1 MIFLLEK
8 IEMSLCKS
16 ELVVLMLPGFGCDAD
31 SMLEL
36 NVVLKGN
43 QCIKH
48 VIHMLF
54 AAETSLDDMVRT
66 IENKYKHSEL
76 LLVGFSMGGWV
87 AQAVASKLRSNV
99 KGMILISSWT
109 EAPSQYLKIIK
120 SLHEKIKSGDTLDSL
135 RPLVVE
141 GFIDKQTKDA
151 MADRWVSMAN
161 RIGPEMF
168 LRQTKAILEDPNVGQ
183 CIPNIECPTLA
194 IAGAADT
201 LLTPDEQFK
210 SLLDPAIFQTVTL
223 ESCGHNLIWERPL
236 MVSSFVE
243 QWLHLNFES
252 KD

>member
-1 MIFLLEK
+1 MA
-8 IEMSLCKS
+8 LCNS
-16 ELVVLMLPGFGCDAD
+16 ELEVLMLPGFGCDAD

-36 NVVLKGN
+36 EVALKGN

-48 VIHMLF
+48 VKHMLF
-54 AAETSLDDMVRT
+54 TAETSLDEMVRR
-66 IENKYKHSEL
+66 IENKYQNSKL

-109 EAPSQYLKIIK
+109 EAPSQYLQTIK
-120 SLHEKIKSGDTLDSL
+120 SLHEKIKSGETLDSF
-135 RPLVVE
+135 RPLVIE
-141 GFIDKQTKDA
+141 GFIDMQTKDA

-161 RIGPEMF
+161 RIGPEIF
-168 LRQTKAILEDPNVGQ
+168 LRQTKAILENPNVGQ

-194 IAGAADT
+194 IAGAEDT

-210 SLLDPAIFQTVTL
+210 SLLDPAIFQTVIL

-236 MVSSFVE
+236 MVSSFVK

-252 KD
+252 KG

>member
-1 MIFLLEK
+1 MA
-8 IEMSLCKS
+8 LCNS
-16 ELVVLMLPGFGCDAD
+16 ELEVLMLPGFGCDAD

-36 NVVLKGN
+36 EDALKGN

-48 VIHMLF
+48 VKHILLT
-54 AAETSLDDMVRT
+54 AENSLDEMVRT
-66 IENKYKHSEL
+66 IENKYQYSEL

-109 EAPSQYLKIIK
+109 EAPSQYLQTIK
-120 SLHEKIKSGDTLDSL
+120 SLHEKIKSGETLDSF

-141 GFIDKQTKDA
+141 GFIDIQTKDA
-151 MADRWVSMAN
+151 MADRWVSMAK

-210 SLLDPAIFQTVTL
+210 SLLDPAIFQTVIL

-243 QWLHLNFES
+243 QWLHLNFKP

>member
-1 MIFLLEK
+1 MA
-8 IEMSLCKS
+8 LCNS
-16 ELVVLMLPGFGCDAD
+16 ELEVLMLPGFGCDAD

-36 NVVLKGN
+36 EDALKGN

-48 VIHMLF
+48 VKHILLT
-54 AAETSLDDMVRT
+54 AENSLDEMVRT
-66 IENKYKHSEL
+66 IENKYQYSEL

-109 EAPSQYLKIIK
+109 EAPSQYLQTIK
-120 SLHEKIKSGDTLDSL
+120 SLHEKIKSGETLDSF

-141 GFIDKQTKDA
+141 GFIDIQTKDA
-151 MADRWVSMAN
+151 MADRWVSMAK

-194 IAGAADT
+194 IAGATDT

-210 SLLDPAIFQTVTL
+210 SLLDPAIFQTVIL

-243 QWLHLNFES
+243 QWLHLNFEP

>member
-1 MIFLLEK
+1 
-8 IEMSLCKS
+8 
-16 ELVVLMLPGFGCDAD
+16 
-31 SMLEL
+31 
-36 NVVLKGN
+36 
-43 QCIKH
+43 
-48 VIHMLF
+48 
-54 AAETSLDDMVRT
+54 
-66 IENKYKHSEL
+66 
-76 LLVGFSMGGWV
+76 MGGWV
-87 AQAVASKLRSNV
+87 AQAVASRLRSNL

-109 EAPSQYLKIIK
+109 EAPSQYLQTIK
-120 SLHEKIKSGDTLDSL
+120 SLHEKIKTGETLDSF

-141 GFIDKQTKDA
+141 GFIDTQTKDA

-168 LRQTKAILEDPNVGQ
+168 LRQTKAILENPNVGQ

-210 SLLDPAIFQTVTL
+210 SLLDPAIFQTVIL

-236 MVSSFVE
+236 MVSRFVK

>member
-1 MIFLLEK
+1 MALFT
-8 IEMSLCKS
+8 S
-16 ELVVLMLPGFGCDAD
+16 ELEVLMLPGFGCDAD

-36 NVVLKGN
+36 DVALNGN

-48 VIHMLF
+48 VKHMLF
-54 AAETSLDDMVRT
+54 TAETSLDEMVLT
-66 IENKYKHSEL
+66 IENKYQHSEL

-109 EAPSQYLKIIK
+109 EAPSQYLQIIK
-120 SLHEKIKSGDTLDSL
+120 SLHEKIKSGNTLDSL

-141 GFIDKQTKDA
+141 SFIDKQTKDA
-151 MADRWVSMAN
+151 MADRWLSMAN

-168 LRQTKAILEDPNVGQ
+168 LRQTKAILENPNVGQ
-183 CIPNIECPTLA
+183 CIPDIECPTLA

-201 LLTPDEQFK
+201 LLIPDDQFK
-210 SLLDPAIFQTVTL
+210 LLLDPAIFKTLVL

-236 MVSSFVE
+236 MLSNFVK

-252 KD
+252 TD

>member
-1 MIFLLEK
+1 MALFT
-8 IEMSLCKS
+8 S
-16 ELVVLMLPGFGCDAD
+16 ELEVLMLPGFGCDAD

-36 NVVLKGN
+36 DVALNGN

-48 VIHMLF
+48 VKHMLF
-54 AAETSLDDMVRT
+54 TAETSLDEMVLT
-66 IENKYKHSEL
+66 IENKYQHSEL

-109 EAPSQYLKIIK
+109 EAPSQYLQIIK
-120 SLHEKIKSGDTLDSL
+120 SLHEKIKSGNTLDSL

-141 GFIDKQTKDA
+141 SFIDKQTKDA
-151 MADRWVSMAN
+151 MADRWLSMAN

-168 LRQTKAILEDPNVGQ
+168 LRQTKAILENPNVGQ
-183 CIPNIECPTLA
+183 CIPDIECPTLA

-201 LLTPDEQFK
+201 LLIPNDQFK
-210 SLLDPAIFQTVTL
+210 FLLDPAIFKTLVL

-236 MVSSFVE
+236 MLSNFVK

-252 KD
+252 TD

>member
-1 MIFLLEK
+1 MA
-8 IEMSLCKS
+8 LCNS
-16 ELVVLMLPGFGCDAD
+16 ELEVLMLPGFGCDAD

-36 NVVLKGN
+36 EDALKGN

-48 VIHMLF
+48 VKHILLT
-54 AAETSLDDMVRT
+54 AENSLDEMVRT
-66 IENKYKHSEL
+66 IENKYQYSEL

-109 EAPSQYLKIIK
+109 EAPSQYLQTIK
-120 SLHEKIKSGDTLDSL
+120 SLHEKIKSGDTLDSF

-141 GFIDKQTKDA
+141 GFIDIQTKDA

-210 SLLDPAIFQTVTL
+210 SLLDPAIFQTVII

-243 QWLHLNFES
+243 QWLHLNFEP

>member
-1 MIFLLEK
+1 
-8 IEMSLCKS
+8 
-16 ELVVLMLPGFGCDAD
+16 
-31 SMLEL
+31 
-36 NVVLKGN
+36 
-43 QCIKH
+43 
-48 VIHMLF
+48 
-54 AAETSLDDMVRT
+54 
-66 IENKYKHSEL
+66 
-76 LLVGFSMGGWV
+76 
-87 AQAVASKLRSNV
+87 
-99 KGMILISSWT
+99 MILISSWT
-109 EAPSQYLKIIK
+109 EAPSQYLQIIK
-120 SLHEKIKSGDTLDSL
+120 SLHEKIKSGETLDSF

-141 GFIDKQTKDA
+141 GFIDIQTKDA

-210 SLLDPAIFQTVTL
+210 SLLDPAIFQTVII

-236 MVSSFVE
+236 MVSRLVE
-243 QWLHLNFES
+243 QWLHLNFEP

>member
-1 MIFLLEK
+1 MA
-8 IEMSLCKS
+8 LCNS
-16 ELVVLMLPGFGCDAD
+16 ELEVLMLPGFGCDAD

-36 NVVLKGN
+36 EVALKGN

-48 VIHMLF
+48 VKHMLF
-54 AAETSLDDMVRT
+54 TAETSLDEMVRR
-66 IENKYKHSEL
+66 IENKYQNSKL

-109 EAPSQYLKIIK
+109 EAPSQYLQTIK
-120 SLHEKIKSGDTLDSL
+120 SLHEKIKSGETLDSF
-135 RPLVVE
+135 RPLVIE
-141 GFIDKQTKDA
+141 GFIDMQTKDA

-168 LRQTKAILEDPNVGQ
+168 LRQTKAILKSPNVGQ

-194 IAGAADT
+194 IAGAEDT

-210 SLLDPAIFQTVTL
+210 SLLDPAIFQTVIL

-236 MVSSFVE
+236 MVSSFVK

>member
-1 MIFLLEK
+1 MA
-8 IEMSLCKS
+8 LCNS
-16 ELVVLMLPGFGCDAD
+16 ELEVLMLPGFGCDAD

-36 NVVLKGN
+36 EVALKGN

-48 VIHMLF
+48 VRHILF
-54 AAETSLDDMVRT
+54 TAETSLDEMVRR
-66 IENKYKHSEL
+66 IENKYQHSKL

-87 AQAVASKLRSNV
+87 AQAVASQLRSNV

-109 EAPSQYLKIIK
+109 EAPSQYLQTIK
-120 SLHEKIKSGDTLDSL
+120 SLHEKIKSGETLDSF

-141 GFIDKQTKDA
+141 GFIDMQTKDA

-168 LRQTKAILEDPNVGQ
+168 LRQTKAILENPNVGQ

-210 SLLDPAIFQTVTL
+210 SLLDPAIFQTVIL

-236 MVSSFVE
+236 MVSSYVE
-243 QWLHLNFES
+243 QWLHLNFEP

>member
-1 MIFLLEK
+1 MA
-8 IEMSLCKS
+8 LCNS
-16 ELVVLMLPGFGCDAD
+16 ELEVLILPGFGCDAD

-36 NVVLKGN
+36 EDALNGN

-48 VIHMLF
+48 VKHILF
-54 AAETSLDDMVRT
+54 TAETSLDEMVRT
-66 IENKYKHSEL
+66 IENKYQYSEL

-87 AQAVASKLRSNV
+87 AQAVASQLRSNV

-109 EAPSQYLKIIK
+109 EAPSQYLQTIK

-168 LRQTKAILEDPNVGQ
+168 LRQTKAILEDPNVSQ

-210 SLLDPAIFQTVTL
+210 SLLDPAIFQTVIL

-236 MVSSFVE
+236 MVSSYVE
-243 QWLHLNFES
+243 QWLHLNFEP

>member
-1 MIFLLEK
+1 MA
-8 IEMSLCKS
+8 LCNS
-16 ELVVLMLPGFGCDAD
+16 ELEVLMLPGFGCDAD

-36 NVVLKGN
+36 EDALKGN

-48 VIHMLF
+48 VKHILLT
-54 AAETSLDDMVRT
+54 AENSLDEMVRT
-66 IENKYKHSEL
+66 IENKYQYSEL

-109 EAPSQYLKIIK
+109 EAPSQYLQTIK
-120 SLHEKIKSGDTLDSL
+120 SLHEKIKSGETLDSF

-141 GFIDKQTKDA
+141 GFIDIQTKDA
-151 MADRWVSMAN
+151 MADRWVSMAK

-210 SLLDPAIFQTVTL
+210 SLLDPAIFQTVIL
-223 ESCGHNLIWERPL
+223 ESCGHNLIWEQPL

-243 QWLHLNFES
+243 QWLHLNFEP

>member
-1 MIFLLEK
+1 MALFT
-8 IEMSLCKS
+8 S
-16 ELVVLMLPGFGCDAD
+16 ELEVLMLSGLGGDAD

-36 NVVLKGN
+36 EIALKGN

-48 VIHMLF
+48 VKNMLF
-54 AAETSLDDMVRT
+54 TAETSLDEMVHT
-66 IENKYKHSEL
+66 IENKYQHSEL

-109 EAPSQYLKIIK
+109 EAPSQYLQIIK
-120 SLHEKIKSGDTLDSL
+120 SLHEKIKSGNTLDSL

-141 GFIDKQTKDA
+141 SFIDKQTKDA

-168 LRQTKAILEDPNVGQ
+168 LRQTKAILDNPNVGQ
-183 CIPNIECPTLA
+183 CIPDIECPTLA
-194 IAGAADT
+194 IAGASDA
-201 LLTPDEQFK
+201 LLTPDDQFK
-210 SLLDPAIFQTVTL
+210 LLLDPAIYQTLIL
-223 ESCGHNLIWERPL
+223 ESCGHKLIWERPQV
-236 MVSSFVE
+236 VSSMVK

-252 KD
+252 NK

>member
-1 MIFLLEK
+1 MA
-8 IEMSLCKS
+8 LCNS
-16 ELVVLMLPGFGCDAD
+16 ELEVLMLPGFGCDAD

-36 NVVLKGN
+36 EDVLKGN

-48 VIHMLF
+48 VKHMLLT
-54 AAETSLDDMVRT
+54 AETSLDEMVRT
-66 IENKYKHSEL
+66 IENKYQYSEL

-109 EAPSQYLKIIK
+109 EAPSQYLQTIK
-120 SLHEKIKSGDTLDSL
+120 RLHEKIKSGETLDSF

-141 GFIDKQTKDA
+141 GFIDIQTKDA

-168 LRQTKAILEDPNVGQ
+168 LRQTKAILENPNVGQ
-183 CIPNIECPTLA
+183 CVPNIECPTLA

-210 SLLDPAIFQTVTL
+210 SLLDPAIFQTVIL

-236 MVSSFVE
+236 TVSNFVK
-243 QWLHLNFES
+243 QWLHLNFDS

>member
-1 MIFLLEK
+1 MA
-8 IEMSLCKS
+8 LCNS
-16 ELVVLMLPGFGCDAD
+16 ELEVLMLPGFGCDAD

-36 NVVLKGN
+36 EDALKGN

-48 VIHMLF
+48 VKHILLT
-54 AAETSLDDMVRT
+54 AENSLDEMVRT
-66 IENKYKHSEL
+66 IENKYQYSEL

-109 EAPSQYLKIIK
+109 EAPSQYLQTIK
-120 SLHEKIKSGDTLDSL
+120 SLHEKIKSGETLDSF

-141 GFIDKQTKDA
+141 GFIDIQTKDA
-151 MADRWVSMAN
+151 MADRWVSMAK

-194 IAGAADT
+194 ITGAADT

-210 SLLDPAIFQTVTL
+210 SLLDPAIFQTVIL

-243 QWLHLNFES
+243 QWLHLNFEP

>member
-1 MIFLLEK
+1 MA
-8 IEMSLCKS
+8 LCNS
-16 ELVVLMLPGFGCDAD
+16 ELEVLMLPGFGCDAD

-36 NVVLKGN
+36 EVALKGN

-48 VIHMLF
+48 VKHMLF
-54 AAETSLDDMVRT
+54 TAETSLDEMVRR
-66 IENKYKHSEL
+66 IENKYQNSKL

-109 EAPSQYLKIIK
+109 EAPSQYLQTIK
-120 SLHEKIKSGDTLDSL
+120 SLHEKIKSGETLDSF
-135 RPLVVE
+135 RTLVVE
-141 GFIDKQTKDA
+141 GFIDIQTKDA

-168 LRQTKAILEDPNVGQ
+168 LRHTKAILENPNVGQ

-194 IAGAADT
+194 IAGAEDT

-210 SLLDPAIFQTVTL
+210 SLLDPAIFQTVIL

-236 MVSSFVE
+236 MVSNLVND
-243 QWLHLNFES
+243 WLRLNFDS
-252 KD
+252 AD

>member
-1 MIFLLEK
+1 MA
-8 IEMSLCKS
+8 LCNS
-16 ELVVLMLPGFGCDAD
+16 ELEVLMLPGFGCDAD

-36 NVVLKGN
+36 EDALKGN

-48 VIHMLF
+48 VKHILLT
-54 AAETSLDDMVRT
+54 AENSLDEMVRT
-66 IENKYKHSEL
+66 IENKYQYSEL

-109 EAPSQYLKIIK
+109 EAPSQYLQTIK
-120 SLHEKIKSGDTLDSL
+120 SLHEKIKSGETLDSF

-141 GFIDKQTKDA
+141 GFIDIQTKDA

-210 SLLDPAIFQTVTL
+210 SLLDPAIFQTVIL

-243 QWLHLNFES
+243 QWLHLNFEP

>member
-1 MIFLLEK
+1 MA
-8 IEMSLCKS
+8 LCNS
-16 ELVVLMLPGFGCDAD
+16 ELEVLMLPGFGCDAD

-36 NVVLKGN
+36 EVALKGN

-48 VIHMLF
+48 VKHMLF
-54 AAETSLDDMVRT
+54 TAETSLDEMVRR
-66 IENKYKHSEL
+66 IENKYQNSKL

-109 EAPSQYLKIIK
+109 EAPSQYLQTIK
-120 SLHEKIKSGDTLDSL
+120 SLHEKIKSGETLDSF
-135 RPLVVE
+135 RPLVIE
-141 GFIDKQTKDA
+141 GFIDMQTKDA

-168 LRQTKAILEDPNVGQ
+168 LRQTKAILENPNVGQ

-194 IAGAADT
+194 IAGAEDT

-210 SLLDPAIFQTVTL
+210 SLLDPAIFQTVIL

-236 MVSSFVE
+236 MVSSFVK

>member
-1 MIFLLEK
+1 MVRLVNRTNARE
-8 IEMSLCKS
+8 S
-16 ELVVLMLPGFGCDAD
+16 ELIALMLPGFGCDED

-36 NVVLKGN
+36 DNALKGD

-48 VIHMLF
+48 MKHMIF
-54 AAETSLDDMVRT
+54 TAEASLDEMVRT
-66 IENKYKHSEL
+66 IENKYQHSEL

-109 EAPSQYLKIIK
+109 EAPSQYLQIIK

-135 RPLVVE
+135 RPLVAE
-141 GFIDKQTKDA
+141 GFTSKQTKDA

-168 LRQTKAILEDPNVGQ
+168 LRQTKAILETPNVGQ
-183 CIPNIECPTLA
+183 CIPDIECPTLA

-201 LLTPDEQFK
+201 LLIPDDQFK
-210 SLLDPAIFQTVTL
+210 LLLDPAIFKTLVL

-236 MVSSFVE
+236 MLSNFVK

-252 KD
+252 TD

>member
-1 MIFLLEK
+1 MA
-8 IEMSLCKS
+8 LCNS
-16 ELVVLMLPGFGCDAD
+16 ELEVLMLPGFGCDAD

-36 NVVLKGN
+36 EDALKGN

-48 VIHMLF
+48 VKHILLT
-54 AAETSLDDMVRT
+54 AENSLDEMVRT
-66 IENKYKHSEL
+66 IENKYQYSEL

-87 AQAVASKLRSNV
+87 AQAVASQLRSNV

-109 EAPSQYLKIIK
+109 EAPSQYLQTIK
-120 SLHEKIKSGDTLDSL
+120 SLHEKIKSGETLDSF

-141 GFIDKQTKDA
+141 GFIDIQTKDA

-168 LRQTKAILEDPNVGQ
+168 LRQTKAILENPNVGQ

-194 IAGAADT
+194 IAGATDT

-210 SLLDPAIFQTVTL
+210 SLLDPAIFQTVIL

-243 QWLHLNFES
+243 QWLHLNFEP

>member
-1 MIFLLEK
+1 MA
-8 IEMSLCKS
+8 LCNS
-16 ELVVLMLPGFGCDAD
+16 ELEVLMLPGFGCDAD

-36 NVVLKGN
+36 EVALKGN

-48 VIHMLF
+48 VKHMLF
-54 AAETSLDDMVRT
+54 TAETSLDEMVRR
-66 IENKYKHSEL
+66 IENKYQNSKL

-87 AQAVASKLRSNV
+87 AQAVASKLRSKI
-99 KGMILISSWT
+99 KGMVLISSWT
-109 EAPSQYLKIIK
+109 EAPSQYLQTIK
-120 SLHEKIKSGDTLDSL
+120 SLHEKIKSGETLDSF
-135 RPLVVE
+135 RPLVIE
-141 GFIDKQTKDA
+141 GFIDMQTKDA

-168 LRQTKAILEDPNVGQ
+168 LRQTKAILENPNVGQ

-194 IAGAADT
+194 IAGAEDT

-210 SLLDPAIFQTVTL
+210 SLLDPAIFQTVIL

-236 MVSSFVE
+236 MVSSFVK

>member
-1 MIFLLEK
+1 MA
-8 IEMSLCKS
+8 LCNS
-16 ELVVLMLPGFGCDAD
+16 ELEVLMLPGFGCDAD

-36 NVVLKGN
+36 EDALKGN

-48 VIHMLF
+48 VKHILLT
-54 AAETSLDDMVRT
+54 AENSLDEMVRT
-66 IENKYKHSEL
+66 IENKYQYSEL

-109 EAPSQYLKIIK
+109 EAPSQYLQTIK
-120 SLHEKIKSGDTLDSL
+120 SLHEKIKSGETLDSF

-141 GFIDKQTKDA
+141 GFIDIQTKDA

-168 LRQTKAILEDPNVGQ
+168 LRQTKAILGNPNVGQ

-210 SLLDPAIFQTVTL
+210 SLLDPAIFQTVIL
-223 ESCGHNLIWERPL
+223 ESCGHNLIWEQPL

-243 QWLHLNFES
+243 QWLHLNFEP

>member
-1 MIFLLEK
+1 MA
-8 IEMSLCKS
+8 LCNS
-16 ELVVLMLPGFGCDAD
+16 ELEVLMLPGFGCDAD

-36 NVVLKGN
+36 EVALKGN

-48 VIHMLF
+48 VKHMLF
-54 AAETSLDDMVRT
+54 TAETSLDEMVRR
-66 IENKYKHSEL
+66 IENKYQNSKL

-87 AQAVASKLRSNV
+87 AQAMASKLRSKI

-109 EAPSQYLKIIK
+109 EAPSQYLQTIK
-120 SLHEKIKSGDTLDSL
+120 SLHEKIKSGETLDSF
-135 RPLVVE
+135 RPLVIE
-141 GFIDKQTKDA
+141 GFIDMQTKDA

-168 LRQTKAILEDPNVGQ
+168 LRQTKAILENPNVGQ

-194 IAGAADT
+194 IAGAEDT

-210 SLLDPAIFQTVTL
+210 SLLDPAIFQTVIL

-236 MVSSFVE
+236 MVSSFVK